1 VVDNVVW
8 TDSWPSIAGVD
19 CGLVRVVVGDPKSSK
34 DHFGVFKNSEKI
46 KKIIEKSSFK
56 SFAALSCF
64 FWIFSR
70 LHFTLF

>member
-1 VVDNVVW
+1 LVVHI
-8 TDSWPSIAGVD
+8 PSHGMNT
-19 CGLVRVVVGDPKSSK
+19 CEPKKARFVYGFYDTLSK
-34 DHFGVFKNSEKI
+34 DHFGVFKNSEKN

-56 SFAALSCF
+56 SLAALSSF

>member
-1 VVDNVVW
+1 VLRFGSNFYSGFVA
-8 TDSWPSIAGVD
+8 PF
-19 CGLVRVVVGDPKSSK
+19 VGDPKSSE

-46 KKIIEKSSFK
+46 NKIIEKSSSK
-56 SFAALSCF
+56 SLAALSCF

>member
-1 VVDNVVW
+1 V
-8 TDSWPSIAGVD
+8 TPF
-19 CGLVRVVVGDPKSSK
+19 VGDPKPSK

-56 SFAALSCF
+56 SPAALSCF